1 MAVQDNQ
8 QALAAAELLVGEEVE
23 KDDHDGEDG
32 RVGIDDTAHGDAV
45 CSNRHCRLL
54 DRRRGD
60 IDTAHRVVVDHT
72 VACEEDNSSAE
83 VDRVDCHWLELVTSD
98 IGDADDG
105 EEVDAVGNPLLVTT
119 PKGCGRAMVD
129 RENDGAVDRN
139 GNSLERVTVGDC
151 FPSLPRG
158 HRILL
163 DQICSSSEAE

>member
-1 MAVQDNQ
+1 MAVQDNP
-8 QALAAAELLVGEEVE
+8 QALAVALLAGEEVE
-23 KDDHDGEDG
+23 RDGHGEEDG

-45 CSNRHCRLL
+45 CSNRHCRLP

-72 VACEEDNSSAE
+72 VACEEDNSSAV
-83 VDRVDCHWLELVTSD
+83 VDRVDCHWLELVMLD
-98 IGDADDG
+98 IGDADGG
-105 EEVDAVGNPLLVTT
+105 EAVDAVGNPWLETT

-129 RENDGAVDRN
+129 TENDGVVDRN
-139 GNSLERVTVGDC
+139 GNSLERVPVDDC

-163 DQICSSSEAE
+163 DQICSTNEAE